1 MMVVPPDLD
10 RLRKAVGT
18 VAAHVDSGD
27 HVWTEA
33 VVMAEALAPLLS
45 LAESGSR
52 LVVEQPCEHGSAV
65 RHRISKA
72 LPHVMCP
79 GGSRKVVWPSDK
91 EAVNG

>member
-10 RLRKAVGT
+10 RLREAVGT

-45 LAESGSR
+45 VVESGGR
-52 LVVEQPCEHGSAV
+52 LVVERDCEHGDDW
-65 RHRISKA
+65 
-72 LPHVMCP
+72 LTCDTEDCP
-79 GGSRKVVWPSDK
+79 GGSRMQVWPDK
-91 EAVNG
+91 EEE